1 MENHKYEIRYTSSFI
16 NQFNS
21 ILKYFVNKLNNKI
34 AAENFYKKVVR
45 EIEKRSESPESY
57 EKYSEIKKRKNAYYR
72 IYVNNYTIFYI
83 VKDNAMELRK
93 IIYSKRDFNNLI

>member
-1 MENHKYEIRYTSSFI
+1 MENHKYEIRYTSTFI
-16 NQFNS
+16 NQFNN

-57 EKYSEIKKRKNAYYR
+57 KKYSEIKKRKNAYYR

>member
-16 NQFNS
+16 NQFNN

-45 EIEKRSESPESY
+45 EIEKRSESP
-57 EKYSEIKKRKNAYYR
+57 K
-72 IYVNNYTIFYI
+72 
-83 VKDNAMELRK
+83 MH
-93 IIYSKRDFNNLI
+93 IIEYM

>member
-34 AAENFYKKVVR
+34 AAENFYKKVVK
-45 EIEKRSESPESY
+45 EIEKRGENPESY
-57 EKYSEIKKRKNAYYR
+57 EKYSEIKKRKNTYYR
-72 IYVNNYTIFYI
+72 IYINNYTIFYI
-83 VKDNAMELRK
+83 VKNNVMELRK
-93 IIYSKRDFNNLI
+93 IIYSKRNFNNLI

>member
-16 NQFNS
+16 NQFNN

-45 EIEKRSESPESY
+45 EIEKR
-57 EKYSEIKKRKNAYYR
+57 RD
-72 IYVNNYTIFYI
+72 
-83 VKDNAMELRK
+83 VK
-93 IIYSKRDFNNLI
+93 I

>member
-16 NQFNS
+16 NQFNN

-57 EKYSEIKKRKNAYYR
+57 KKYSKIKKRKNTYYR
-72 IYVNNYTIFYI
+72 KYVNNYTIFYI